1 MLKFLYNNVLWFKV
15 LSSIYQGLCSS
26 ILISCL
32 GFFNLFVCLL
42 LLLLLLLCYPHSKEL
57 KGQDFNPPQ
66 RFCL

>member
-26 ILISCL
+26 ILISCF
-32 GFFNLFVCLL
+32 FFNLFVC